1 ETSMMRNIT
10 CAISSLTERELYDII
25 MNLRICRMTCMNYH
39 RHSFD
44 CITLPNRPFHSPL
57 TSGFRT
63 TLETRNRSVSSLIV
77 VTKSKI
83 LPIGWDFILL
93 QIMDM
98 NIRTEVDK
106 DFKAVFDVI
115 KNAFENEA
123 YSDHQEHYLV
133 ERLRKSDAFV
143 PELSLVAEINNEIV
157 GYILLT
163 KIKIIDVNANSYDS
177 LALAPVAVLPN
188 FQGKGIGRKLIE
200 TAHEKAKDL
209 GFSS

>member
-1 ETSMMRNIT
+1 MI
-10 CAISSLTERELYDII
+10 
-25 MNLRICRMTCMNYH
+25 
-39 RHSFD
+39 
-44 CITLPNRPFHSPL
+44 
-57 TSGFRT
+57 
-63 TLETRNRSVSSLIV
+63 
-77 VTKSKI
+77 KSKI

-106 DFKAVFDVI
+106 DFKAVFNVI

-163 KIKIIDVNANSYDS
+163 KIKIIDVNVNSYDS

-209 GFSS
+209 GFSSVVLLGHENYYPRFGYKQTKEFGIKLPFDVPEANCMAIELMENGLQNVKGTVKYPKEFGIE